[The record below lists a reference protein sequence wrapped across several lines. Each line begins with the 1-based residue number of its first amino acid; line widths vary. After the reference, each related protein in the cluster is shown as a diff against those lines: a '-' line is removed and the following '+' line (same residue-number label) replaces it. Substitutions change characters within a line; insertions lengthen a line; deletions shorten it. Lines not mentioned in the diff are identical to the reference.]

1 MLHLS
6 HKLDVWMLVSRPST
20 SSHMPN
26 VGSQKSGRYRP
37 SSTGRLLTSRVQIP
51 LSQMAY
57 QGVMAGGWVLLI
69 LDVIGAGVLA
79 AALIIV
85 LWRRAAHRA
94 QNEATREN
102 YDYGG

>member
-1 MLHLS
+1 
-6 HKLDVWMLVSRPST
+6 
-20 SSHMPN
+20 
-26 VGSQKSGRYRP
+26 
-37 SSTGRLLTSRVQIP
+37 
-51 LSQMAY
+51 MAY
-57 QGVMAGGWVLLI
+57 QRVMAGGWVLLI

-79 AALIIV
+79 AALIIA